1 MKLITITSVFLLSLP
16 SFSLNAQLSIKAS
29 AGMNYGVSYSN
40 SNTEFIDGINGLPG
54 AITGIRAELGDRFKI
69 QTGLFYQMRNYKVNQ
84 SDLKVTEHAF
94 EIPVGVR
101 FKLGNGKLEGGVALI
116 NAFKDGGDVNFSSDL
131 NRTYQMDGRT
141 SLRWYTCDS
150 WSLELAYQYE
160 NLKSIFSDIRPASL
174 TNNSYLNLTLNY
186 ELWNCGH

>member
-1 MKLITITSVFLLSLP
+1 MKLITITTVFLLSLL

-69 QTGLFYQMRNYKVNQ
+69 QTGLFYQMRNYKINQ

-116 NAFKDGGDVNFSSDL
+116 NAFKDGGDVNSS
-131 NRTYQMDGRT
+131 
-141 SLRWYTCDS
+141 SV
-150 WSLELAYQYE
+150 
-160 NLKSIFSDIRPASL
+160 
-174 TNNSYLNLTLNY
+174 
-186 ELWNCGH
+186 